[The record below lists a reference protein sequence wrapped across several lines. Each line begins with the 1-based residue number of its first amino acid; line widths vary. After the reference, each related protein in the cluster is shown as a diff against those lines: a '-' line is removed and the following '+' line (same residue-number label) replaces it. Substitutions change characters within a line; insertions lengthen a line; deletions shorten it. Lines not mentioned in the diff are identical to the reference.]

1 MMCEMKKLNVLLI
14 APTYVD
20 SPNTMY
26 FPIGMAYLASYISS
40 KGYAVDGLNMSNY
53 GFKDGLEKLNA
64 KLEVKNYD
72 VIGIGALT
80 VAFEQIEKLIIYL
93 RDITDA
99 KIVIGGGVT
108 SCESELVIQELKP
121 DYMVISEGEL
131 IFEELLSHI
140 QDPNKYNLP
149 KGAWALKDTQMISNN
164 ETHAISDLDLLPF
177 PDYELMGVSKFMD
190 LQTTSGWSYHKTD
203 VSVGKYMPISASR
216 SCPFK
221 CTFCHHAGMGTY
233 RKHSV
238 EYAIA
243 FIKKMTTQYKVKH
256 LSIYDELFSM
266 DKQRVMEFCKALKPL
281 NITFMCQLRVD
292 QVDREMLFEMKEAG
306 CIEISYGLESGSDIV
321 IKSMNKKI
329 FVKQIQNAI
338 KLTREVKIGIQGNFL
353 FGDPAETKET
363 LEESINFQEKNR
375 LFFADWSM
383 VIPYPGTVLHQKA
396 LDENMIKDRV
406 QFIKDVSDT
415 SKYLWN
421 KPINLTKF
429 SDEEYLSIYSML
441 RELNDTNHR
450 KVLSKVIDAK
460 VIDEKHSN
468 MELECPNCKS
478 RKKYENL
485 PFPINTS
492 NSLFQDRES
501 FYGFLGMNIVCL
513 ECRSKHHLLPKN
525 IEHVK
530 SKFEIFD
537 LALKE
542 FVANNDE
549 IVMMPAMDRY
559 AQAVKEDTAL
569 LDINPIAVLDTRDYR
584 ICNEFLGQKIQK
596 FNDINILKFREKK
609 FLILPWVEYD
619 KVYSTLIKNNIKEN
633 NILSWNKF
641 I

>member
-1 MMCEMKKLNVLLI
+1 MKKTSVLLI

-26 FPIGMAYLASYISS
+26 FPIGMAYLASYIES
-40 KGYAVDGLNMSNY
+40 KGYEVDGLNMSNY
-53 GFKDGLEKLNA
+53 GFKNGLQELNLKLQT
-64 KLEVKNYD
+64 KKYD

-93 RDITDA
+93 RGITNA

-140 QDPNKYNLP
+140 RNPDKFNLP
-149 KGAWALKDTQMISNN
+149 KGVWSLKNAEMISNN
-164 ETHAISDLDLLPF
+164 ESHAISDLDLLPF
-177 PDYELMGVSKFMD
+177 PNYELMGISEFMD
-190 LQTTSGWSYHKTD
+190 LQTGSGWSYHKTD
-203 VSVGKYMPISASR
+203 ISVGKYMPISASR
-216 SCPFK
+216 SCPFQ

-238 EYAIA
+238 KYAID
-243 FIKKMTTQYKVKH
+243 FIKKMTTQYRVKH

-266 DKQRVMEFCKALKPL
+266 DKKRVMEFCKELKSL

-292 QVDREMLFEMKEAG
+292 QVDAEMLMAMKEAG
-306 CIEISYGLESGSDIV
+306 CIEISYGIESGSDIV
-321 IKSMNKKI
+321 IKSMNKKVL
-329 FVKQIQNAI
+329 VKQIENAVR
-338 KLTREVKIGIQGNFL
+338 LTKEAKIGIQGNFL

-363 LEESINFQEKNR
+363 IEESIRFQEKSK

-383 VIPYPGTVLHQKA
+383 VIPYPGTVLHQQA
-396 LDENMIKDRV
+396 LDKNIIKDRV

-421 KPINLTKF
+421 KPINLTNF
-429 SDEEYLSIYSML
+429 SDEEYLSRYSTL

-450 KVLSKVIDAK
+450 KVLSKVIDA
-460 VIDEKHSN
+460 VAVDEKHSN
-468 MELECPNCKS
+468 MKLECPNCKLTTI
-478 RKKYENL
+478 YDNL
-485 PFPINTS
+485 PFPINIK
-492 NSLFQDRES
+492 NNLFEDRES
-501 FYGFLGMNIVCL
+501 FYGFLGINMVCPQ
-513 ECRSKHHLLPKN
+513 CRSKHHLLPKS
-525 IEHVK
+525 IEHIK
-530 SKFEIFD
+530 PKFEVFD

-542 FVANNDE
+542 FIDVNNDE

-559 AQAVKEDTAL
+559 VQAVKEDTNL
-569 LDINPIAVLDTRDYR
+569 LDIKPIAVLDTRDYR
-584 ICNEFLGQKIQK
+584 IGNEFLGQKIQK
-596 FNDINILKFREKK
+596 FNDTNISKFKEKK
-609 FLILPWVEYD
+609 FLILPWIEYA
-619 KVYSTLIKNNIKEN
+619 KVYSTLIKNNINEN

-641 I
+641 VQK